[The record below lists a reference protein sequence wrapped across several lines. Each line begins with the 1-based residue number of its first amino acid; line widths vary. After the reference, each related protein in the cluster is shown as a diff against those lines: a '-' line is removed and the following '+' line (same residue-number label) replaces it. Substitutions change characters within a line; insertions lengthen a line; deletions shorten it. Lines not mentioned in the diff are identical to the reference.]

1 MNNDELRE
9 ELWLVVD
16 YAVRTLKHNENEDK
30 HWKVTLSLLG
40 HKVEEIMQEMRPI
53 VDEEE

>member
-1 MNNDELRE
+1 MNNDKLRE
-9 ELWLVVD
+9 ELWHVVD
-16 YAVRTLKHNENEDK
+16 YAVRTLRHNEEEDK

-40 HKVEEIMQEMRPI
+40 HKMEEIMQEMQAI